1 MRASDAHLA
10 AAATAHRVAA
20 RTNAGLFAVPPPS
33 HRGCPALTTAPPHSI
48 TPEEFHKAIKKTGED
63 YSKSQLY
70 AIMAALCMSPKSV
83 TTSHANR
90 ARRRDVRRW
99 QRRMDKRIAG
109 LRARGYTIVI
119 MDESHLVYD
128 ARPGRKYWSLVGV
141 RVRQVTTGSHKRAAV
156 FGALADGG
164 RSMFRIY
171 AKADSYAFIAFLK
184 ELTARFGKVAVIADR
199 YSAHNSHVVRE
210 CIKKN
215 RKEHPDRDIQMVCL
229 PAGCPFL
236 NAVEKCWSQLKKAVV
251 VGEYHASF
259 EDLCTATEKF
269 LKSMRF
275 GYSIEQ
281 SLYTDPPPDMIRV

>member
-20 RTNAGLFAVPPPS
+20 RTNAGLFAAPPP
-33 HRGCPALTTAPPHSI
+33 HIEGCPALTTAPPHSI

-171 AKADSYAFIAFLK
+171 AKAESYAFIAFLK
-184 ELTARFGKVAVIADR
+184 ELTARFGKVAIIADR

-210 CIKKN
+210 YIKKN
-215 RKEHPDRDIQMVCL
+215 RKEHPDSDIQMVCL